1 MTFFLC
7 LKLKCDAKKEN
18 VAENKCN
25 VVLLLWLASSRVKS
39 GAKKGAKRLNEM
51 EEKPTEVQ
59 GMTTNAV

>member
-1 MTFFLC
+1 M
-7 LKLKCDAKKEN
+7 LKKKMLRKTN
-18 VAENKCN
+18 VI